1 MNSKER
7 VKAAIARQPVDRI
20 PLGFYLVDCDTIERV
35 IGHKTYVRNK
45 IAATL
50 ALWEGRRDEVVESYK
65 KDTVEFYSK
74 IDCADLITF
83 KEAPVVP
90 PKGYDP
96 GEPPRRTSDDTWED
110 SDGSIYKI
118 SHLSNEIV
126 RVHSPAIYDTES
138 FTEGQFPEYDE
149 SGFTPPD
156 PSIFE
161 ACDYVA
167 EALGRDRYIAG
178 SSGGVVACTLL
189 GGDVTGW
196 MMYALKPEI
205 VRAANRRYTKQ
216 ANLND
221 RYYIRPGQDGV
232 LLEQDIASSKGPML
246 NPAQFRENC
255 LPFLSERVR
264 NVKGYGQQALFH
276 NCGDNRALMS
286 MFVEAGIDCY
296 QSLQTI
302 AGMEIGAL
310 QDECGRS
317 MSFWGG
323 ISVETL
329 VSGTPDDVR
338 KNVRQ
343 AMERGRRGP
352 GFILGPSHSIAYGT
366 KCDNFM
372 ALLDEYTHLADRL

>member
-20 PLGFYLVDCDTIERV
+20 PLGFYVVDCDTIERV

-50 ALWEGRRDEVVESYK
+50 ALWDGRRDEVVESYK
-65 KDTVEFYSK
+65 KDTVEFYNK
-74 IDCADLITF
+74 IGCADLITF
-83 KEAPVVP
+83 KEAPIVP

-126 RVHSPAIYDTES
+126 RVHSPAVYDTES
-138 FTEGQFPEYDE
+138 FTEDQFPEYDE
-149 SGFTPPD
+149 SEFTPPD
-156 PSIFE
+156 PSVFE
-161 ACDYVA
+161 ACDYVI
-167 EALGRDRYIAG
+167 EALGNDRYIAG

-189 GGDVTGW
+189 GDDVTGW
-196 MMYALKPEI
+196 MMYALKPEV
-205 VRAANRRYTKQ
+205 VRAANRRYTRQ

-246 NPAQFRENC
+246 SPAQFRENC
-255 LPFLSERVR
+255 LPYLAERVR

-276 NCGDNRALMS
+276 NCGDNRALMG

-310 QDECGRS
+310 QDEFGHA

-338 KNVRQ
+338 GNVRQ

-352 GFILGPSHSIAYGT
+352 GFILGPSHSVAYGT
-366 KCDNFM
+366 KYDNFM
-372 ALLDEYTHLADRL
+372 ALLDEYTRLADRL